1 MAHAPRALPDFLAW
15 AKAGALAHLHG
26 AARAPRLV
34 LVMGNEAGDLDSAAC
49 AIAVAYLLTHD
60 AAFAASHGFRT
71 DAIYAPLLQT
81 PRAGL
86 RQRRENLMTYEA
98 LGLALDA
105 LLCVDDLG
113 VARDAPLR
121 DVSLGIVDHASLV
134 PAWGAARTVDLV
146 VDHHEDDGAHRD
158 ARLRIVRAPSTDPVG
173 SCASIV
179 AQLYAAAQRASGA
192 PLERA
197 VADLLLSALLL
208 DTKNVRRRLT
218 QVRMAP
224 SGKATATDAEA
235 YAFLV
240 PRSSFAQGTPRAF
253 LDAAQRFGGEG
264 DAEADEVGVSPAQ
277 AHTRAWADAL
287 GSVKADVAHLRT
299 PELLA
304 RDLKIAAVPV
314 RGAEL
319 LLGLASVP
327 VSVSAWVSGAYRRGA
342 PPADTTGAAAD
353 AEWHAWWADVR
364 RFVDARRLDALVI
377 LAAYRTGEKRKK
389 RRDLVLVYAADA
401 PAFAD
406 VVARLEAHDA
416 PSLVLGAYAGERR
429 IDGAVERA
437 RGVGADGALGG
448 VRAALFAQGNT
459 KANRKVVQ
467 PVLVDVL
474 QRS

>member
-327 VSVSAWVSGAYRRGA
+327 VSVSAW
-342 PPADTTGAAAD
+342 
-353 AEWHAWWADVR
+353 WHAWWADVR